1 MKSRQLLTCP
11 DCDEE
16 LVRSVDKYPV
26 RPEGHRVMDKMRCP
40 NCYDV
45 VIERHYYRGP
55 LDW

>member
-26 RPEGHRVMDKMRCP
+26 RPEGHRVMDRMRCP